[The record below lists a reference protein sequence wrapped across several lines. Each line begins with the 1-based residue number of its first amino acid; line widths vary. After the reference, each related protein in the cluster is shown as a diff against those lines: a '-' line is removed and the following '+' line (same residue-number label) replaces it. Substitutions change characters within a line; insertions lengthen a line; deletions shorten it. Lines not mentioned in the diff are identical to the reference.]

1 MDSQTENV
9 TIINSFNAE
18 DFKKPK
24 NNSSKIIK
32 CVWFSQHIGPNRGL
46 EKVFAAAKSLDQIEF
61 HLIGNPNHNYLE
73 TVSIGKNVMLHDIMK
88 QEDLHEFLSQMD
100 IGLALENVEADDNRN
115 ICLTNKFLAY
125 VQAGLYVLA
134 TDTFGQSQFLNSLDY
149 NAGLIMK
156 SSLEKSLQDLDRNL
170 LKTTAKIE
178 RWQNAKSFSWGK
190 EQLKLQ
196 KLVS

>member
-1 MDSQTENV
+1 
-9 TIINSFNAE
+9 
-18 DFKKPK
+18 
-24 NNSSKIIK
+24 
-32 CVWFSQHIGPNRGL
+32 
-46 EKVFAAAKSLDQIEF
+46 
-61 HLIGNPNHNYLE
+61 
-73 TVSIGKNVMLHDIMK
+73 MLHDIMK

-125 VQAGLYVLA
+125 VQAGFYVLA
-134 TDTFGQSQFLNSLDY
+134 TDTFGQSQFLSSLDY

-170 LKTTAKIE
+170 LNTTAKIE
-178 RWQNAKSFSWGK
+178 RWQNAKSFSWGN